1 MPALASTRLW
11 VIAGAVMIVALVVV
25 LVWFQPQQLFIDE
38 RIDDPLPGVPEERS
52 ANANENSGGGTDDA
66 GVEIVADARLR
77 PLGHAAAGKALVLKL
92 DDGRKLLR
100 FEDLDVE
107 NGPDLR
113 VYLSADSAGGDY
125 ARDFVDLGALE
136 GNLGNQNYAIPSR
149 VDLSR
154 FGNAVIWCRRFSVG
168 FAVAPLT

>member
-1 MPALASTRLW
+1 MATFALAHRW
-11 VIAGAVMIVALVVV
+11 AIAAAVVIAALVVV

-38 RIDDPLPGVPEERS
+38 RVDDPIPRVTEEQL
-52 ANANENSGGGTDDA
+52 AETEGDGMEDA
-66 GVEIVADARLR
+66 DVEIVADTRLR
-77 PLGHAAAGKALVLKL
+77 PLGHAAAGKVLVLKL
-92 DDGRKLLR
+92 ADGRRVLR

-113 VYLSADSAGGDY
+113 VYLSADAAGGDY
-125 ARDFVDLGALE
+125 AREFVDLGALE

-149 VDLSR
+149 VDLARYS
-154 FGNAVIWCRRFSVG
+154 NAVIWCRRFSVG